1 MKEFVFFFLFFCLA
15 VQCYAEDKV
24 YTDSD
29 LKPEPP
35 IYSKSPTP
43 KPQSPLRNYSGG
55 QSATIS
61 GGFSQQRTPVFQP
74 KYETKPQPQAFKPV
88 NPYPAP
94 QYQNIEQALAD
105 LFARITLLMLIVVGI
120 PFLIWLIC
128 LIDVLRNEFTGNN
141 KIVWFLV
148 VFFLPIIGSILYY
161 FIGTDQK
168 IRPEDDEEP
177 VVRLI

>member
-1 MKEFVFFFLFFCLA
+1 MKGFVFFFLFFCLG
-15 VQCYAEDKV
+15 VQCYAEGKV

-35 IYSKSPTP
+35 IYSKSATPTP
-43 KPQSPLRNYSGG
+43 HSAPQNYSGG
-55 QSATIS
+55 QFATIS
-61 GGFSQQRTPVFQP
+61 GGFSQPRTPVFQP
-74 KYETKPQPQAFKPV
+74 KYETTPQPQTFKPI

-94 QYQNIEQALAD
+94 QYQNIEQALAE
-105 LFARITLLMLIVVGI
+105 AYTRYTMWMLIAGGI
-120 PFLIWLIC
+120 PFLIGLIC
-128 LIDVLRNEFTGNN
+128 FVDILRNEFTGNN

-148 VFFLPIIGSILYY
+148 VFFLPVIGPILYF

-168 IRPEDDEEP
+168 ISPEDNEEP